1 MSNLTQIRNS
11 NFTGQTGEFN
21 TTYNSLVR
29 MFGKTKTDEFKL
41 NRETYKE
48 LNFYLNSEANLSFKD
63 GNNVRHPKF
72 KVPAYYGMTEEMYKK
87 LSLQRMA
94 YVAAYK
100 TKWLENKINE
110 FLSKYKITLLSD

>member
-41 NRETYKE
+41 NRGIV
-48 LNFYLNSEANLSFKD
+48 D
-63 GNNVRHPKF
+63 
-72 KVPAYYGMTEEMYKK
+72 
-87 LSLQRMA
+87 
-94 YVAAYK
+94 
-100 TKWLENKINE
+100 
-110 FLSKYKITLLSD
+110 